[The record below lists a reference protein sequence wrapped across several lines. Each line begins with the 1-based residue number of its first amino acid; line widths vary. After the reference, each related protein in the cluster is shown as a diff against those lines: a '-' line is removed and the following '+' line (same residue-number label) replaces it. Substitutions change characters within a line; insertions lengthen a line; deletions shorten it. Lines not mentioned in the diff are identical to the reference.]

1 MLHSSHLRNT
11 PNEKYPSERMSARSG
26 QERTESDDVTFK
38 AEDNEWFYN
47 SQRWLYFLF
56 LITR

>member
-1 MLHSSHLRNT
+1 MGRFWLTKMLHSSHLRNT

-38 AEDNEWFYN
+38 AGDNE
-47 SQRWLYFLF
+47 
-56 LITR
+56 